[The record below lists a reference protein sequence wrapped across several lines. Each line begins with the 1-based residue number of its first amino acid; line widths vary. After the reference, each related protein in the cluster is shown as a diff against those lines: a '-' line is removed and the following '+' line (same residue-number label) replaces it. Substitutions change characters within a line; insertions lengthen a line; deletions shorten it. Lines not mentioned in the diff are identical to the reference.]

1 MCVCVCTYVCVCL
14 SYTSLSLSLFLGH
27 FVCAEC
33 GHMWFSNNACR
44 GLAQACTAGTPRM
57 CTCDKEESFPVGMP
71 RMCVCMYVCMCVCVY
86 VLVVRMCYGRYAP
99 YVGMPRMW
107 VCPAC
112 GYAPYVC
119 LYVLVVRMCMYV
131 FMYVCIHIP
140 YWRFCHVQNFG
151 RSAAPTNVSQLDT
164 HTHSH
169 SHHHLRAYTCTH
181 IHRWLQRL
189 PASFGDTP
197 AQNHQARPCT
207 PLLPPSP
214 PPAFHSRRCRRTPL
228 WYICVP
234 NVFLMC
240 S

>member
-86 VLVVRMCYGRYAP
+86 VLVVRMCYGKYAP

-119 LYVLVVRMCMYV
+119 VCVSSKNVYVCIYV
-131 FMYVCIHIP
+131 FMYTYSVLAVLPCAKLWKVCSS
-140 YWRFCHVQNFG
+140 YQRQSVG
-151 RSAAPTNVSQLDT
+151 YT
-164 HTHSH
+164 HTLTLTPSFTCIYIHT
-169 SHHHLRAYTCTH
+169 YT
-181 IHRWLQRL
+181 
-189 PASFGDTP
+189 
-197 AQNHQARPCT
+197 
-207 PLLPPSP
+207 
-214 PPAFHSRRCRRTPL
+214 
-228 WYICVP
+228 
-234 NVFLMC
+234 
-240 S
+240 